1 MLIPARPPDPADY
14 ALQIKKI
21 GETVMDFN
29 LTDEQRMLK
38 ETVARFVEK
47 EITPHADEWD
57 EQEAFPLDVFR
68 AMGDLGIFGVS
79 IPEEY
84 GGSGS
89 DFLSC
94 VLVMEE
100 LSKGDGG
107 LATSWG
113 AHTVLCAE
121 SICRNGT
128 EEQRHKHLPGLIE
141 GRTIGALAITEPEA
155 GSDALSMRTRAE
167 KDGDHWVLNGTKMF
181 ITNGPVADVVIV
193 YAKTDPEAGPKGITT
208 FLVEDGF
215 PGFIKGKKLQKMGDR
230 SSPTGEL
237 IFENCI
243 VPEENVLGEINK
255 GIRVLMGGLDRERI
269 VFAIAPIGIA
279 QTAFD
284 LAFRYAQERV
294 QFGAPIIS
302 FQAMQEI
309 LADIAADL
317 QAGRL
322 TAYWAASRADMG
334 EKVNLEASYA
344 KLFCSRVGIQ
354 AVGKAMEIF
363 GGYGFIREYPIQRLY
378 RDVKG
383 IEFGAGTSQIQ
394 RMIIMKNLLT
404 GADPFM
410 L

>member
-1 MLIPARPPDPADY
+1 
-14 ALQIKKI
+14 
-21 GETVMDFN
+21 MDFR
-29 LTDEQRMLK
+29 LTDEQKMLK

-47 EITPHADEWD
+47 EITPHAEEWD
-57 EQEAFPLDVFR
+57 EEEAFPAEVFR
-68 AMGDLGIFGVS
+68 AMGDLGLFGVS

-100 LSKGDGG
+100 LNKGDAG

-113 AHTVLCAE
+113 AHTILCTE
-121 SICRNGT
+121 SIYRNGT
-128 EEQRHKHLPGLIE
+128 EEQRHKYLPGLVD
-141 GRTIGALAITEPEA
+141 GSAIGALAITEPEA
-155 GSDALSMRTRAE
+155 GSDALSMRASAE
-167 KDGDHWVLNGTKMF
+167 KQGDHWVLNGSKMF
-181 ITNGPVADVVIV
+181 ITNGPVADVTIV
-193 YAKTDPEAGPKGITT
+193 YAKTDPDPGAKGVTT

-215 PGFIKGKKLQKMGDR
+215 PGFIKGKKLKKMGAR

-237 IFENCI
+237 ILENCI
-243 VPEENVLGEINK
+243 VPEENVLGEVNK
-255 GIRVLMGGLDRERI
+255 GVKVLMGGLDRERI
-269 VFAIAPIGIA
+269 VFSIAPIGCA
-279 QTAFD
+279 QAAFD
-284 LAFRYAQERV
+284 LAYNYAQERV

-302 FQAMQEI
+302 FQAIQEI

-334 EKVNLEASYA
+334 ERVSLEASYA
-344 KLFCSRVGIQ
+344 KLFCTRVGIQ

-363 GGYGFIREYPIQRLY
+363 GGYGFIREYPIQRIY

-394 RMIIMKNLLT
+394 RMIIMKNLIT
-404 GADPFM
+404 GADPFT

>member
-1 MLIPARPPDPADY
+1 
-14 ALQIKKI
+14 
-21 GETVMDFN
+21 MDFR
-29 LTDEQRMLK
+29 LTDEQKMLK
-38 ETVARFVEK
+38 ETIAKFVEK
-47 EITPHADEWD
+47 EVKPHAEEWD
-57 EQEAFPLDVFR
+57 EQEEFPADVFR
-68 AMGDLGIFGVS
+68 AMGDLGLFGIS

-94 VLVMEE
+94 VLAMEE
-100 LSKGDGG
+100 ISKGDAG

-113 AHTVLCAE
+113 AHTVLCTE
-121 SICRNGT
+121 NIYRNGT
-128 EEQRHKHLPGLIE
+128 EEQRRKFLPGLID
-141 GRTIGALAITEPEA
+141 GSAIGALAITEPEA

-167 KDGDHWVLNGTKMF
+167 KQGDHWVLNGTKMF

-215 PGFIKGKKLQKMGDR
+215 PGFIKAKKLKKMGAR
-230 SSPTGEL
+230 CSPTGEL
-237 IFENCI
+237 ILENCI
-243 VPEENVLGEINK
+243 VPEENVLGEINRGVK
-255 GIRVLMGGLDRERI
+255 VLMSGLDRERI
-269 VFAIAPIGIA
+269 VFSIAPIGGA
-279 QTAFD
+279 QAAFE
-284 LAFRYAQERV
+284 LAYNYAMQRV

-309 LADIAADL
+309 LADIATDL

-334 EKVNLEASYA
+334 EKVSLEASYA
-344 KLFCSRVGIQ
+344 KLFCTRVGIR

-363 GGYGFIREYPIQRLY
+363 GGYGFIREYPIQRIY

-394 RMIIMKNLLT
+394 RMIIMRNLLT
-404 GADPFM
+404 GADPFT

>member
-1 MLIPARPPDPADY
+1 
-14 ALQIKKI
+14 
-21 GETVMDFN
+21 MDFT
-29 LTDEQRMLK
+29 LTEEQKMLK
-38 ETVARFVEK
+38 DTVARFVEK
-47 EITPHADEWD
+47 EIAPHAEEWD
-57 EQEAFPLDVFR
+57 EEEKFPADVFR
-68 AMGDLGIFGVS
+68 AMGDLGLLGIS

-84 GGSGS
+84 GGGGS

-94 VLVMEE
+94 VLTMEE
-100 LSKGDGG
+100 ISKGDAG

-113 AHTVLCAE
+113 AHAILCAE
-121 SICRNGT
+121 SVYRNGT
-128 EEQRHKHLPGLIE
+128 EEQRRKYLPGLIN
-141 GRTIGALAITEPEA
+141 GSKVGALAITEPEA

-167 KDGDHWVLNGTKMF
+167 KKGDHWVLNGTKMF
-181 ITNGPVADVVIV
+181 ITNGPVADIVIV

-215 PGFIKGKKLQKMGDR
+215 PGFIKGKKLKKMGAR

-255 GIRVLMGGLDRERI
+255 GVKVLMSGLDRERI
-269 VFAIAPIGIA
+269 VFAIAPLGA
-279 QTAFD
+279 AEAAFN

-302 FQAMQEI
+302 YQAMQEI

-322 TAYWAASRADMG
+322 TAYWAASRADKG
-334 EKVNLEASYA
+334 ERVNLEASYA
-344 KLFCSRVGIQ
+344 KLFCTRVGIR
-354 AVGKAMEIF
+354 AVGKAMEVF
-363 GGYGFIREYPIQRLY
+363 GGYGFIREYPIQRIY

-394 RMIIMKNLLT
+394 RMIVMKNLLS
-404 GADPFM
+404 GADPFN

>member
-1 MLIPARPPDPADY
+1 
-14 ALQIKKI
+14 
-21 GETVMDFN
+21 MDFR
-29 LTDEQRMLK
+29 LTEEQKMLRD
-38 ETVARFVEK
+38 TVARFVEK

-57 EQEAFPLDVFR
+57 EDEKFPSDVFR
-68 AMGDLGIFGVS
+68 AMGNLGLFGIS

-94 VLVMEE
+94 VLAMEE
-100 LSKGDGG
+100 LSKGDAG

-121 SICRNGT
+121 NLYRNGT
-128 EEQRHKHLPGLIE
+128 EEQRRKYLPGLID
-141 GRTIGALAITEPEA
+141 GTKIGALAITEPEA
-155 GSDALSMRTRAE
+155 GSDALSMRTRAQKQGE
-167 KDGDHWVLNGTKMF
+167 NWVLNGTKMF

-193 YAKTDPEAGPKGITT
+193 YAKTDPEAGPKGITA
-208 FLVEDGF
+208 FVIEDGF
-215 PGFIKGKKLQKMGDR
+215 PGFIKGKKLKKMGDR

-237 IFENCI
+237 IFENCV
-243 VPEENVLGEINK
+243 VPAENVLGQINK
-255 GIRVLMGGLDRERI
+255 GVRVLMSGLDRERI
-269 VFAIAPIGIA
+269 VFSIAPIGSA
-279 QTAFD
+279 QTAFE

-294 QFGAPIIS
+294 QFGSAIIT

-309 LADIAADL
+309 LADIATDL

-322 TAYWAASRADMG
+322 IAYWAAARADRG
-334 EKVNLEASYA
+334 ENVSLDASYA
-344 KLFCSRVGIQ
+344 KLFCSRVGIH

-363 GGYGFIREYPIQRLY
+363 GGYGFIREYPIQRIY

-394 RMIIMKNLLT
+394 RMIIMRNLLT
-404 GADPFM
+404 GAAPFT